1 MNPKLSAFFFASV
14 VAGALLIGS
23 TGCTTSAN
31 ASRNASLQT
40 NRMPTYALAVAVRG
54 GVEPTPAQWNAMYL
68 KFSQAL
74 YDRGMLLINDYTKA
88 ENIINVEFLPDPIN
102 PNLGTALISSI
113 VPNTG
118 LYARTPSL
126 GTGAINPTYASYAA
140 RSYDPL
146 WGSNYYGYDRYNNYD
161 YTGSNYSYTPPT
173 TSNPGP
179 KPTVPHVTPPHHKH
193 PADPNDCPPGTTPYQ
208 RPPSYVGN
216 DTNRHGHGHGPNDG
230 RRPPPTSDSSSTR
243 PQSSSSG
250 NYTSSGDSSRGSSYS
265 SSSNSSSSY
274 SSSSSGSSSSSSYSA
289 PAYSAPSPSYSA
301 PSYSAPSDSSS
312 SSSSSAGQDSTPN
325 KQVN

>member
-1 MNPKLSAFFFASV
+1 MKSKLSVFLFASV
-14 VAGALLIGS
+14 LVGAGLVGG
-23 TGCTTSAN
+23 TGCATSTK
-31 ASRNASLQT
+31 ASRNAALPVP
-40 NRMPTYALAVAVRG
+40 RMPTYALAVAVRG

-74 YDRGMLLINDYTKA
+74 YDRGMLLLNDYTKA
-88 ENIINVEFLPDPIN
+88 ESIINVEFLPDPIN

-113 VPNTG
+113 VTNTS

-126 GTGAINPTYASYAA
+126 GSNAVNPTYASYAT
-140 RSYDPL
+140 RGYDPL
-146 WGSNYYGYDRYNNYD
+146 WGSHYSGYDRYNHYD
-161 YTGSNYSYTPPT
+161 YTGSNYSYTPAT
-173 TSNPGP
+173 TANPGP
-179 KPTVPHVTPPHHKH
+179 KPTVPPVTPPHHKH

-208 RPPSYVGN
+208 RPPSYVGH
-216 DTNRHGHGHGPNDG
+216 DTNRHAHGPNDG

-250 NYTSSGDSSRGSSYS
+250 SYPSSGDSSRGSSTA
-265 SSSNSSSSY
+265 SSSNSASSY
-274 SSSSSGSSSSSSYSA
+274 PSSSSASSYSA
-289 PAYSAPSPSYSA
+289 PSYSA

-312 SSSSSAGQDSTPN
+312 SSSSAGRDSTTN